1 MHSNNITTP
10 WEQTKNSFKS
20 FIDKSKKTIHTAA
33 SEIQNKVTHE
43 IEDFS
48 KSFKKDC
55 ENIKEDVTN
64 LNTTLQKQAKNLFKN
79 KAQDTEKNL
88 TKVGAEKKYEVEDLP
103 KFFKDKS
110 KEIGKVFSDEVVEI
124 STIRSRSV
132 ASDTQEFSF
141 KLTLLATAYKGV
153 SLSQIKYLIGFLKF
167 NLLQEDSVKTNIK
180 VPKESEELYN
190 NYHKA
195 HDHKTVEEFIRNAPI
210 QILQQGITITLQT
223 DIKNINIYGL
233 QQIEIFLNKRLKR
246 VEKAESED
254 QSQDTLQV
262 EETENKNE
270 NAIEK
275 ENTQDKQIV
284 QGSFGYNI
292 VSNRKQI
299 TRAPVIVAAMHENI
313 SWFRSLFQPFNFFNT
328 AQFFFPQLPKFSIQS
343 NNMPPGV
350 IPALDQKEKEPVLDT
365 RITEGSIGNPMLQEV
380 ERDIGQTTSHTDY
393 FKANRKKKSKK
404 QAQELSEEEKQS
416 IIKQAQN
423 DARVAMI
430 DNQIERREKKLDE
443 IFIEVINGYKNQDP
457 ETFRNIFNSIFN
469 IVYFQDKQ
477 LHEILEPDEISEV
490 LEVLKRPQ
498 PPNNSLLGKE
508 YLQKQVYRK
517 KEQLIKLVSGQPSP
531 QPKNVSHEILPSKAV
546 DHLPKTNEAKT
557 RLPTNIRLKSP
568 LKAMFSSKETYFCL
582 FLVAASISA
591 LCLWHLPLGKVS
603 ILKELVPTEKRESI
617 GLTLNIGLPILIT
630 LCVLNLAYFLYSEY
644 SVESIEQI
652 NKKDLLLRT

>member
-1 MHSNNITTP
+1 MNSSNI
-10 WEQTKNSFKS
+10 ETK
-20 FIDKSKKTIHTAA
+20 
-33 SEIQNKVTHE
+33 
-43 IEDFS
+43 
-48 KSFKKDC
+48 
-55 ENIKEDVTN
+55 
-64 LNTTLQKQAKNLFKN
+64 
-79 KAQDTEKNL
+79 
-88 TKVGAEKKYEVEDLP
+88 KKYEIEGLP
-103 KFFKDKS
+103 KFFKDRS
-110 KEIGKVFSDEVVEI
+110 KKISKAFSNEVLEI

-132 ASDTQEFSF
+132 VSDTQEFSF
-141 KLTLLATAYKGV
+141 KLKLLTEVNPNTILAQIKHLIDFFKIC
-153 SLSQIKYLIGFLKF
+153 LSQEKNF
-167 NLLQEDSVKTNIK
+167 TANIK

-190 NYHKA
+190 NHHKA
-195 HDHKTVEEFIRNAPI
+195 NKTVEEFISNASI
-210 QILQQGITITLQT
+210 QILLQGITITLKT
-223 DIKNINIYGL
+223 DKNINLDSL
-233 QQIEIFLNKRLKR
+233 QQIEALLNEKLKHA
-246 VEKAESED
+246 EKAKNEE
-254 QSQDTLQV
+254 QSQDISQV

-270 NAIEK
+270 NVVEK
-275 ENTQDKQIV
+275 RNKQDKQIV

-313 SWFRSLFQPFNFFNT
+313 SWLRSLFQPFNFFNT

-365 RITEGSIGNPMLQEV
+365 RITEGSIGNLVPQET
-380 ERDIGQTTSHTDY
+380 ERDIGQIRSHTDY

-404 QAQELSEEEKQS
+404 QAKELLQEEKQS
-416 IIKQAQN
+416 IIKQAQI

-430 DNQIERREKKLDE
+430 DNVAKHKGKKLDE
-443 IFIEVINGYKNQDP
+443 IFVEVVSEYKNQDP
-457 ETFRNIFNSIFN
+457 EIFHNIFNSMFN
-469 IVYFQDKQ
+469 IIYFQDKQ
-477 LHEILEPDEISEV
+477 LHEVLEPDEISEA
-490 LEVLKRPQ
+490 LEMLKIPQ
-498 PPNNSLLGKE
+498 TAGKSSFPKE
-508 YLQKQVYRK
+508 YLHKQVYRK

-603 ILKELVPTEKRESI
+603 ILKELVLTEKRESI

-652 NKKDLLLRT
+652 SKKDLPLRT

>member
-1 MHSNNITTP
+1 MHSSNI
-10 WEQTKNSFKS
+10 ETK
-20 FIDKSKKTIHTAA
+20 
-33 SEIQNKVTHE
+33 
-43 IEDFS
+43 
-48 KSFKKDC
+48 
-55 ENIKEDVTN
+55 
-64 LNTTLQKQAKNLFKN
+64 
-79 KAQDTEKNL
+79 
-88 TKVGAEKKYEVEDLP
+88 KKYEIEGLP
-103 KFFKDKS
+103 KFFKDRS
-110 KEIGKVFSDEVVEI
+110 KKISKAFSNEVLEI

-132 ASDTQEFSF
+132 VSDTQEFSF
-141 KLTLLATAYKGV
+141 KLKLLTEVNPNTILPQIKHLIDFFKIC
-153 SLSQIKYLIGFLKF
+153 LSQEKNF
-167 NLLQEDSVKTNIK
+167 TANIK

-190 NYHKA
+190 NHHKA
-195 HDHKTVEEFIRNAPI
+195 NKTVEEFISNASI
-210 QILQQGITITLQT
+210 QILLQGITITLKT
-223 DIKNINIYGL
+223 DKNINLDSL
-233 QQIEIFLNKRLKR
+233 QQIEALLNEKLKH
-246 VEKAESED
+246 VEKAKSEE
-254 QSQDTLQV
+254 QSQDTLQA

-270 NAIEK
+270 NVVEK
-275 ENTQDKQIV
+275 GNTQGNQIV

-365 RITEGSIGNPMLQEV
+365 RITEGSIGNLVPQET
-380 ERDIGQTTSHTDY
+380 ERDIGQIRSHTDY

-404 QAQELSEEEKQS
+404 QAKELLQEEKQS
-416 IIKQAQN
+416 IIKQAQI

-430 DNQIERREKKLDE
+430 DNLAEHKGKKLDE
-443 IFIEVINGYKNQDP
+443 IFIEVMNGYKNQDP
-457 ETFRNIFNSIFN
+457 EIFHNISNSVFN

-477 LHEILEPDEISEV
+477 LHEVLEPDEISEV

-498 PPNNSLLGKE
+498 TPNNSLLGKE

-652 NKKDLLLRT
+652 SKKDLPLRT

>member
-1 MHSNNITTP
+1 MHSSNI
-10 WEQTKNSFKS
+10 ETK
-20 FIDKSKKTIHTAA
+20 
-33 SEIQNKVTHE
+33 
-43 IEDFS
+43 
-48 KSFKKDC
+48 
-55 ENIKEDVTN
+55 
-64 LNTTLQKQAKNLFKN
+64 
-79 KAQDTEKNL
+79 
-88 TKVGAEKKYEVEDLP
+88 KKYEIEGLP
-103 KFFKDKS
+103 KFFKDRS
-110 KEIGKVFSDEVVEI
+110 KKISKAFSNEVLEI

-132 ASDTQEFSF
+132 VSDTQEFSF
-141 KLTLLATAYKGV
+141 KLKLLTEVNPNTILPQIKHLIDFFKIC
-153 SLSQIKYLIGFLKF
+153 LSQEKNF
-167 NLLQEDSVKTNIK
+167 TANIK

-190 NYHKA
+190 NHHKA
-195 HDHKTVEEFIRNAPI
+195 NKTVEEFISNASI
-210 QILQQGITITLQT
+210 QILLQGITITLKT
-223 DIKNINIYGL
+223 DKNINLDSL
-233 QQIEIFLNKRLKR
+233 QQIEALLNEKLKH
-246 VEKAESED
+246 VEKAKSEE
-254 QSQDTLQV
+254 QSQDTLQA

-270 NAIEK
+270 NVVEK
-275 ENTQDKQIV
+275 GNTQGNQIV

-365 RITEGSIGNPMLQEV
+365 RITEGSIGNLVPQET
-380 ERDIGQTTSHTDY
+380 ERDIGQIRSHTDY
-393 FKANRKKKSKK
+393 FKANRKKKSQK
-404 QAQELSEEEKQS
+404 QAKELLQEEKQS
-416 IIKQAQN
+416 IIKQAQI

-430 DNQIERREKKLDE
+430 DNVAKHKGKKLDE
-443 IFIEVINGYKNQDP
+443 IFVEVVSEYKNQDP
-457 ETFRNIFNSIFN
+457 EIFHNIFNSMFN
-469 IVYFQDKQ
+469 IIYFQDKQ
-477 LHEILEPDEISEV
+477 LHEVLEPDEISEA
-490 LEVLKRPQ
+490 LEMLKIPQ
-498 PPNNSLLGKE
+498 TAGKSSFPKE
-508 YLQKQVYRK
+508 YLHKQVYRK

-652 NKKDLLLRT
+652 SKKDLPLRT

>member
-1 MHSNNITTP
+1 MHSSNI
-10 WEQTKNSFKS
+10 ETK
-20 FIDKSKKTIHTAA
+20 
-33 SEIQNKVTHE
+33 
-43 IEDFS
+43 
-48 KSFKKDC
+48 
-55 ENIKEDVTN
+55 
-64 LNTTLQKQAKNLFKN
+64 
-79 KAQDTEKNL
+79 
-88 TKVGAEKKYEVEDLP
+88 KKYEIEGLP
-103 KFFKDKS
+103 KFFKDRS
-110 KEIGKVFSDEVVEI
+110 KKISKAFSNEVLEI

-132 ASDTQEFSF
+132 VSDTQEFSF
-141 KLTLLATAYKGV
+141 KLKLLTEVNPNTILPQIKHLIDFFKIC
-153 SLSQIKYLIGFLKF
+153 LSQEKNF
-167 NLLQEDSVKTNIK
+167 TANIK

-190 NYHKA
+190 NHHKA
-195 HDHKTVEEFIRNAPI
+195 NKTVEEFISNASI
-210 QILQQGITITLQT
+210 QILLQGITITLKT
-223 DIKNINIYGL
+223 DKNINLDSL
-233 QQIEIFLNKRLKR
+233 QQIEALLNEKLKH
-246 VEKAESED
+246 VEKAKNEE
-254 QSQDTLQV
+254 QSQDISQV

-270 NAIEK
+270 NVVEK
-275 ENTQDKQIV
+275 RNKQDKQIV

-313 SWFRSLFQPFNFFNT
+313 SWLRSLFQPFNFFNT

-365 RITEGSIGNPMLQEV
+365 RITEGSIGNLVPQET
-380 ERDIGQTTSHTDY
+380 ERDIGQIRSHTDY

-404 QAQELSEEEKQS
+404 QAKELLQEEKQS
-416 IIKQAQN
+416 IIKQAQI

-430 DNQIERREKKLDE
+430 DNVAKHKGKKLDE
-443 IFIEVINGYKNQDP
+443 IFVEVVSEYKNQDP
-457 ETFRNIFNSIFN
+457 EVFHNIFNSMFN
-469 IVYFQDKQ
+469 IIYFQDKQ
-477 LHEILEPDEISEV
+477 LHEVLEPDEISEA
-490 LEVLKRPQ
+490 LEMLKIPQ
-498 PPNNSLLGKE
+498 TAGKSSFPKE
-508 YLQKQVYRK
+508 YLHKQVYRK
-517 KEQLIKLVSGQPSP
+517 KAQFIKLVSGQPSP

-557 RLPTNIRLKSP
+557 RLPTNIRLKST

-603 ILKELVPTEKRESI
+603 ILKELVLTEKRESI

-652 NKKDLLLRT
+652 SKKDLPLRT

>member
-1 MHSNNITTP
+1 MHSSNITTP

-79 KAQDTEKNL
+79 KAQYTEKNL

-110 KEIGKVFSDEVVEI
+110 KEIGKVFSNEVIEI

-132 ASDTQEFSF
+132 TSDTQEFSF
-141 KLTLLATAYKGV
+141 KIKLLTEVNPNTILPQIKHLIDFFKTC
-153 SLSQIKYLIGFLKF
+153 LSQERNF
-167 NLLQEDSVKTNIK
+167 TANIK
-180 VPKESEELYN
+180 VPKESEELHN

-195 HDHKTVEEFIRNAPI
+195 NKTVEEFISNASI
-210 QILQQGITITLQT
+210 QILLQGITITLQT
-223 DIKNINIYGL
+223 DVKNINLVSL
-233 QQIEIFLNKRLKR
+233 QQIEIFLNKELKR
-246 VEKAESED
+246 VEKTKNEE
-254 QSQDTLQV
+254 QSQDTLQA

-270 NAIEK
+270 NVVEK
-275 ENTQDKQIV
+275 RNKQDKQIV

-365 RITEGSIGNPMLQEV
+365 RITEGSIGNLVPQET
-380 ERDIGQTTSHTDY
+380 ERDIGQIRSHTDY
-393 FKANRKKKSKK
+393 FKANRKKESEK
-404 QAQELSEEEKQS
+404 QAKESLREEKQS
-416 IIKQAQN
+416 TIKQAQF

-430 DNQIERREKKLDE
+430 YHLAEHKGKKLDE
-443 IFIEVINGYKNQDP
+443 IFVKVVSEYKNQDP
-457 ETFRNIFNSIFN
+457 EIFHNIFNSMFN
-469 IVYFQDKQ
+469 IIYFQDKQ
-477 LHEILEPDEISEV
+477 LHEVLEPDEISEA
-490 LEVLKRPQ
+490 LEMLKIPQ
-498 PPNNSLLGKE
+498 TAGKSSFPKE
-508 YLQKQVYRK
+508 YLHKQVYRK

-652 NKKDLLLRT
+652 SKKDLPLRT

>member
-1 MHSNNITTP
+1 MHSSNI
-10 WEQTKNSFKS
+10 ETK
-20 FIDKSKKTIHTAA
+20 
-33 SEIQNKVTHE
+33 
-43 IEDFS
+43 
-48 KSFKKDC
+48 
-55 ENIKEDVTN
+55 
-64 LNTTLQKQAKNLFKN
+64 
-79 KAQDTEKNL
+79 
-88 TKVGAEKKYEVEDLP
+88 KKYEIEGLP
-103 KFFKDKS
+103 KFFKDRS
-110 KEIGKVFSDEVVEI
+110 KKISKAFSNEVLEI

-132 ASDTQEFSF
+132 VSDTQEFSF
-141 KLTLLATAYKGV
+141 KLKLLTEVNPNTILPQIKHLIDFFKIC
-153 SLSQIKYLIGFLKF
+153 LSQEKNF
-167 NLLQEDSVKTNIK
+167 TANIK

-190 NYHKA
+190 NHHKA
-195 HDHKTVEEFIRNAPI
+195 NKTVEEFISNASI
-210 QILQQGITITLQT
+210 QILLQGITITLKT
-223 DIKNINIYGL
+223 DKNINLDSL
-233 QQIEIFLNKRLKR
+233 QQIEALLNEKLKH
-246 VEKAESED
+246 VEKAKNEE
-254 QSQDTLQV
+254 QSQDISQV

-270 NAIEK
+270 NVVEK
-275 ENTQDKQIV
+275 RNKQDKQIV

-299 TRAPVIVAAMHENI
+299 TRAPVIVAAIHENI

-365 RITEGSIGNPMLQEV
+365 RITEGSIGNPMPQEV

-393 FKANRKKKSKK
+393 FKANRKKKSQK
-404 QAQELSEEEKQS
+404 QAKELLQEEKQS
-416 IIKQAQN
+416 IIKQAQI

-430 DNQIERREKKLDE
+430 DNVAKHKGKKLDE
-443 IFIEVINGYKNQDP
+443 IFVEVVSEYKNQDP
-457 ETFRNIFNSIFN
+457 EIFHNIFNSMFN
-469 IVYFQDKQ
+469 IIYFQDKQ
-477 LHEILEPDEISEV
+477 LHEVLEPDEISEA
-490 LEVLKRPQ
+490 LEMLKIPQ
-498 PPNNSLLGKE
+498 TAGKSSFPKE
-508 YLQKQVYRK
+508 YLHKQVYRK

-652 NKKDLLLRT
+652 SKKDLPLRT

>member
-124 STIRSRSV
+124 STIRSKNV
-132 ASDTQEFSF
+132 TSDTQEFSF
-141 KLTLLATAYKGV
+141 KIKLLTKVNPNTILPQIKHFIDFFKIC
-153 SLSQIKYLIGFLKF
+153 LSQEKNF
-167 NLLQEDSVKTNIK
+167 TANIK
-180 VPKESEELYN
+180 VAKESEELYN

-195 HDHKTVEEFIRNAPI
+195 NKTVEEFISNASI
-210 QILQQGITITLQT
+210 QILLQGITITLQT
-223 DIKNINIYGL
+223 DVKNINLGSL
-233 QQIEIFLNKRLKR
+233 QQIEALLNEKLKH
-246 VEKAESED
+246 VEKAKSEE

-299 TRAPVIVAAMHENI
+299 TRAPVIVAAIHENI

-365 RITEGSIGNPMLQEV
+365 RITEGSIGNPYSAPICLDHFFQSNP
-380 ERDIGQTTSHTDY
+380 I
-393 FKANRKKKSKK
+393 FKMN
-404 QAQELSEEEKQS
+404 
-416 IIKQAQN
+416 
-423 DARVAMI
+423 
-430 DNQIERREKKLDE
+430 
-443 IFIEVINGYKNQDP
+443 
-457 ETFRNIFNSIFN
+457 
-469 IVYFQDKQ
+469 
-477 LHEILEPDEISEV
+477 
-490 LEVLKRPQ
+490 
-498 PPNNSLLGKE
+498 
-508 YLQKQVYRK
+508 
-517 KEQLIKLVSGQPSP
+517 
-531 QPKNVSHEILPSKAV
+531 
-546 DHLPKTNEAKT
+546 
-557 RLPTNIRLKSP
+557 
-568 LKAMFSSKETYFCL
+568 
-582 FLVAASISA
+582 
-591 LCLWHLPLGKVS
+591 
-603 ILKELVPTEKRESI
+603 
-617 GLTLNIGLPILIT
+617 ILINT
-630 LCVLNLAYFLYSEY
+630 
-644 SVESIEQI
+644 
-652 NKKDLLLRT
+652 

>member
-1 MHSNNITTP
+1 M
-10 WEQTKNSFKS
+10 
-20 FIDKSKKTIHTAA
+20 DKAKKTIHIAA
-33 SEIQNKVTHE
+33 SEIQNKVTHK

-55 ENIKEDVTN
+55 KNIKEDVTN

-132 ASDTQEFSF
+132 TSDTQEFSF
-141 KLTLLATAYKGV
+141 KIKLLTEVNPNTILPQIKHLIDFFET
-153 SLSQIKYLIGFLKF
+153 SLSQEKNF
-167 NLLQEDSVKTNIK
+167 TANIK
-180 VPKESEELYN
+180 AAKESEELYN

-195 HDHKTVEEFIRNAPI
+195 NKTVEEFINNAPI
-210 QILQQGITITLQT
+210 QILMQGITITLQT
-223 DIKNINIYGL
+223 NVKNINLNSL
-233 QQIEIFLNKRLKR
+233 QKIEIFLNKQLKH
-246 VEKAESED
+246 VEKAKSEE
-254 QSQDTLQV
+254 QSQDTLQI

-270 NAIEK
+270 NVIEK
-275 ENTQDKQIV
+275 RNTQDKQIV
-284 QGSFGYNI
+284 QGPFGYNI
-292 VSNRKQI
+292 ASNRKQI

-350 IPALDQKEKEPVLDT
+350 IPALDQEEKEPVSAT
-365 RITEGSIGNPMLQEV
+365 RITEGSIGNLVPQET
-380 ERDIGQTTSHTDY
+380 ERDIGQTRSHTDY
-393 FKANRKKKSKK
+393 FKTNRKKKSKK

-416 IIKQAQN
+416 IVKQAQN

-443 IFIEVINGYKNQDP
+443 IFIEVMNGYKNQDP
-457 ETFRNIFNSIFN
+457 ETFHNIFNLIFN

-477 LHEILEPDEISEV
+477 LHEVLESDEISEV

-517 KEQLIKLVSGQPSP
+517 TVQLLKLVSGIPIQSSP
-531 QPKNVSHEILPSKAV
+531 QPRNISHEILPSKAV
-546 DHLPKTNEAKT
+546 EHLPKTNEAKT
-557 RLPTNIRLKSP
+557 RLPTNIGLKSP
-568 LKAMFSSKETYFCL
+568 LKTVFSSKETYLCL

-591 LCLWHLPLGKVS
+591 LWLWHLPLGKVS
-603 ILKELVPTEKRESI
+603 ILKELVPTEKRKSI

-652 NKKDLLLRT
+652 SEKDLPLHI

>member
-1 MHSNNITTP
+1 MHSNDTTTP

-20 FIDKSKKTIHTAA
+20 FMDKAKKNTSRVIPTFKAR
-33 SEIQNKVTHE
+33 V
-43 IEDFS
+43 EDLPES
-48 KSFKKDC
+48 LAGLK
-55 ENIKEDVTN
+55 TN
-64 LNTTLQKQAKNLFKN
+64 VN
-79 KAQDTEKNL
+79 KAVSGVRTNAESLSKLLKDKFQDTGKTPVNVK
-88 TKVGAEKKYEVEDLP
+88 TKRKYEVEDLP

-124 STIRSRSV
+124 STIRSKNV
-132 ASDTQEFSF
+132 TSDTQEFSF
-141 KLTLLATAYKGV
+141 KIKLLTEVNPNTILPQIKHFIDFFKIC
-153 SLSQIKYLIGFLKF
+153 LSQEKNF
-167 NLLQEDSVKTNIK
+167 TANIK
-180 VPKESEELYN
+180 VAKESEELYN

-195 HDHKTVEEFIRNAPI
+195 NKTVEEFISNASI
-210 QILQQGITITLQT
+210 QILLQSITITLQT
-223 DIKNINIYGL
+223 DVKNINLGSL
-233 QQIEIFLNKRLKR
+233 QQIEALLNEKLKH
-246 VEKAESED
+246 VEKAKSEE
-254 QSQDTLQV
+254 QSQDTLQA

-270 NAIEK
+270 NVVEK
-275 ENTQDKQIV
+275 GNTQGNQIV

-299 TRAPVIVAAMHENI
+299 THAPVIVAAMHENI

-343 NNMPPGV
+343 NNIPPGV

-365 RITEGSIGNPMLQEV
+365 RITEGSIGNPMPQEV

-443 IFIEVINGYKNQDP
+443 IFIEVINGYKNQDS

-477 LHEILEPDEISEV
+477 LHEILEPNEISEV

-517 KEQLIKLVSGQPSP
+517 KVQLLKLVSSQPSP

-557 RLPTNIRLKSP
+557 PLPTNIRLKSP
-568 LKAMFSSKETYFCL
+568 LKTVFSSKETYFCL

-591 LCLWHLPLGKVS
+591 LCLWHLPLEKVS

-630 LCVLNLAYFLYSEY
+630 LCVLNLAYFIYSEY

>member
-1 MHSNNITTP
+1 MHSSNI
-10 WEQTKNSFKS
+10 ETK
-20 FIDKSKKTIHTAA
+20 
-33 SEIQNKVTHE
+33 
-43 IEDFS
+43 
-48 KSFKKDC
+48 
-55 ENIKEDVTN
+55 
-64 LNTTLQKQAKNLFKN
+64 
-79 KAQDTEKNL
+79 
-88 TKVGAEKKYEVEDLP
+88 KKYEIEGLP
-103 KFFKDKS
+103 KFFKDRS
-110 KEIGKVFSDEVVEI
+110 KKISKAFSNEVLEI

-132 ASDTQEFSF
+132 VSDTQEFSF
-141 KLTLLATAYKGV
+141 KLKLLTEVNPNTILPQIKHLIDFFKIC
-153 SLSQIKYLIGFLKF
+153 LSQEKNF
-167 NLLQEDSVKTNIK
+167 TANIK

-190 NYHKA
+190 NHHKA
-195 HDHKTVEEFIRNAPI
+195 NKTVEEFISNASI
-210 QILQQGITITLQT
+210 QILLQGITITLKT
-223 DIKNINIYGL
+223 DKNINLDSL
-233 QQIEIFLNKRLKR
+233 QQIEALLNEKLKH
-246 VEKAESED
+246 VEKAKNEE
-254 QSQDTLQV
+254 QSQDISQV

-270 NAIEK
+270 NVVEK
-275 ENTQDKQIV
+275 RNKQDKQIV

-365 RITEGSIGNPMLQEV
+365 RITEGSIGNLVPQET
-380 ERDIGQTTSHTDY
+380 ERDIGQIRSHTDY
-393 FKANRKKKSKK
+393 FKDNRKKESEQ
-404 QAQELSEEEKQS
+404 QAKESLREEKQS
-416 IIKQAQN
+416 TIKQDQF
-423 DARVAMI
+423 DSRVAMI
-430 DNQIERREKKLDE
+430 DNLAEHKKKKLDE
-443 IFIEVINGYKNQDP
+443 IFIEVMNGYKNQDP
-457 ETFRNIFNSIFN
+457 EIFHNIFNSVFN

-477 LHEILEPDEISEV
+477 LHEVLEPDKISEV

-498 PPNNSLLGKE
+498 PPNNSPLGKE

-517 KEQLIKLVSGQPSP
+517 KVQLLKLVSGIPIQPSP

-557 RLPTNIRLKSP
+557 PLPTNIRLKSP
-568 LKAMFSSKETYFCL
+568 LKTVFSSKETYFCL

-652 NKKDLLLRT
+652 SKKDLPLRT

>member
-1 MHSNNITTP
+1 MHSNNTITP

-20 FIDKSKKTIHTAA
+20 FMDKAKKKTSRVIPTFKAR
-33 SEIQNKVTHE
+33 V
-43 IEDFS
+43 EDLPES
-48 KSFKKDC
+48 LAGLK
-55 ENIKEDVTN
+55 TN
-64 LNTTLQKQAKNLFKN
+64 VN
-79 KAQDTEKNL
+79 KAVSGVRTNAESLSKLLKDKFQDTGKTPVNVK
-88 TKVGAEKKYEVEDLP
+88 TKRKYEVEDLP

-132 ASDTQEFSF
+132 VSDTQEFSF
-141 KLTLLATAYKGV
+141 KIKLLTEVNPNTILT
-153 SLSQIKYLIGFLKF
+153 QIKHLIKF
-167 NLLQEDSVKTNIK
+167 FKTLSRKKNFIVNIQ
-180 VPKESEELYN
+180 VSKESSELYN
-190 NYHKA
+190 NYFKTYS
-195 HDHKTVEEFIRNAPI
+195 DKTVAECISNAPI
-210 QILQQGITITLQT
+210 QILLQGITITLKT
-223 DIKNINIYGL
+223 NVKNINLDSL
-233 QQIEIFLNKRLKR
+233 QQIEIFLDEQLKHL
-246 VEKAESED
+246 EKAKSEK
-254 QSQDTLQV
+254 QSQDTLQA

-270 NAIEK
+270 NVVEK
-275 ENTQDKQIV
+275 RNTQGNQIV

-328 AQFFFPQLPKFSIQS
+328 AQFFSPQLPKFSIQS
-343 NNMPPGV
+343 NNMPSGV
-350 IPALDQKEKEPVLDT
+350 IPALDQKEKEPVSET
-365 RITEGSIGNPMLQEV
+365 RITEGSIGNLVPKEI
-380 ERDIGQTTSHTDY
+380 ERDIGQTKSHTKH
-393 FKANRKKKSKK
+393 FKANRKKKSEN
-404 QAQELSEEEKQS
+404 QAKELSEEEKQS
-416 IIKQAQN
+416 IIKQAQL

-430 DNQIERREKKLDE
+430 DNLAEQKEKKLDE
-443 IFIEVINGYKNQDP
+443 IFVEVVSEYKNQDP
-457 ETFRNIFNSIFN
+457 EIFHNIFNSMFN
-469 IVYFQDKQ
+469 IIYFQDKQ
-477 LHEILEPDEISEV
+477 LHEVLEPDEISEA
-490 LEVLKRPQ
+490 LEMLKIPQ
-498 PPNNSLLGKE
+498 TAGKSSFPKE
-508 YLQKQVYRK
+508 YLHKQVYEK
-517 KEQLIKLVSGQPSP
+517 KEQLIKLGSGQPSP

-557 RLPTNIRLKSP
+557 RLPTNISLKSP

-652 NKKDLLLRT
+652 SKKDLPLRT

>member
-1 MHSNNITTP
+1 MHSNNTTTP

-79 KAQDTEKNL
+79 KAQYIEKNL

-110 KEIGKVFSDEVVEI
+110 KEIGKVFSNEVIEI

-132 ASDTQEFSF
+132 VSDTQEFSF
-141 KLTLLATAYKGV
+141 KLKLLTEVNPNTILLQIKHLIDFFKIC
-153 SLSQIKYLIGFLKF
+153 LSQEKNF
-167 NLLQEDSVKTNIK
+167 TANIK
-180 VPKESEELYN
+180 VPKESEELHN

-195 HDHKTVEEFIRNAPI
+195 NKTVEEFISNAPI
-210 QILQQGITITLQT
+210 QILLQGITITLQT
-223 DIKNINIYGL
+223 DVKNINLGSL
-233 QQIEIFLNKRLKR
+233 QQIEIFLNKELKR
-246 VEKAESED
+246 VEKTKNEE
-254 QSQDTLQV
+254 QSQDTLQA

-270 NAIEK
+270 NVVEK
-275 ENTQDKQIV
+275 RNKQDKQIV

-365 RITEGSIGNPMLQEV
+365 RITEGSIGNLVPQET
-380 ERDIGQTTSHTDY
+380 ERDIGQIRSHTDY
-393 FKANRKKKSKK
+393 FKDNRKKESEK
-404 QAQELSEEEKQS
+404 QAKESLREEKQS
-416 IIKQAQN
+416 IIKQAQFY
-423 DARVAMI
+423 ARVAMT
-430 DNQIERREKKLDE
+430 DHLAEHKEKKLDE
-443 IFIEVINGYKNQDP
+443 IFIEVMNRYKNQDP
-457 ETFRNIFNSIFN
+457 EIFHNISNSVFN
-469 IVYFQDKQ
+469 IIYFQDKQ
-477 LHEILEPDEISEV
+477 LHEILEPNEISEA
-490 LEVLKRPQ
+490 LEMLKIPQ
-498 PPNNSLLGKE
+498 PGGKSHFPKE
-508 YLQKQVYRK
+508 YLHKQVYRK
-517 KEQLIKLVSGQPSP
+517 KEQLIELVSGQPSP
-531 QPKNVSHEILPSKAV
+531 QPKNVSHI
-546 DHLPKTNEAKT
+546 T
-557 RLPTNIRLKSP
+557 LKSP
-568 LKAMFSSKETYFCL
+568 LKTVFSSKETYFCL

-652 NKKDLLLRT
+652 SKKDLPLRT

>member
-1 MHSNNITTP
+1 MHSNDTTTP

-20 FIDKSKKTIHTAA
+20 FMDKAKKNTSRVIPTFKAR
-33 SEIQNKVTHE
+33 V
-43 IEDFS
+43 EDLPES
-48 KSFKKDC
+48 LAGLK
-55 ENIKEDVTN
+55 TN
-64 LNTTLQKQAKNLFKN
+64 VN
-79 KAQDTEKNL
+79 KAVSGVRTNAESLSKLLKDKFQDTGKTPVNVK
-88 TKVGAEKKYEVEDLP
+88 TKRKYEVEDLP

-124 STIRSRSV
+124 STIRSKNV
-132 ASDTQEFSF
+132 TSDTQEFSF
-141 KLTLLATAYKGV
+141 KIKLLTEVNPNTILPQIKHLIDFFKAC
-153 SLSQIKYLIGFLKF
+153 LSQKKNF
-167 NLLQEDSVKTNIK
+167 TANIK

-190 NYHKA
+190 NHHKA
-195 HDHKTVEEFIRNAPI
+195 NKTVEEFISNASI
-210 QILQQGITITLQT
+210 QILLQGITITLKT
-223 DIKNINIYGL
+223 DKNINLDSL
-233 QQIEIFLNKRLKR
+233 QQIEALLNEKLKH
-246 VEKAESED
+246 VEKAKSEE
-254 QSQDTLQV
+254 QSQDTLQA

-270 NAIEK
+270 NVVEK
-275 ENTQDKQIV
+275 GNTQGNQIV

-299 TRAPVIVAAMHENI
+299 THAPVIVAAMHENI
-313 SWFRSLFQPFNFFNT
+313 SWLRSLFQPFNFFNT

-365 RITEGSIGNPMLQEV
+365 RITEGSIGNLVPQET
-380 ERDIGQTTSHTDY
+380 ERDIGQIRSHTDY

-404 QAQELSEEEKQS
+404 QAKELLQEEKQS
-416 IIKQAQN
+416 IIKQAQI

-430 DNQIERREKKLDE
+430 DNVAKHKGKKLDE
-443 IFIEVINGYKNQDP
+443 IFVEVVSEYKNQDSD
-457 ETFRNIFNSIFN
+457 TFYNIFNSIFN

-477 LHEILEPDEISEV
+477 LHEILEPDEISEA
-490 LEVLKRPQ
+490 LEMLKIPQ
-498 PPNNSLLGKE
+498 TAGKSSFPKE
-508 YLQKQVYRK
+508 YLHKQVYRK

-557 RLPTNIRLKSP
+557 RLPTNISLKSP

-591 LCLWHLPLGKVS
+591 LCLWHLPLEKVS

-652 NKKDLLLRT
+652 SKKDLPLRT

>member
-1 MHSNNITTP
+1 MHSSNI
-10 WEQTKNSFKS
+10 ETK
-20 FIDKSKKTIHTAA
+20 
-33 SEIQNKVTHE
+33 
-43 IEDFS
+43 
-48 KSFKKDC
+48 
-55 ENIKEDVTN
+55 
-64 LNTTLQKQAKNLFKN
+64 
-79 KAQDTEKNL
+79 
-88 TKVGAEKKYEVEDLP
+88 KKYEIEGLP
-103 KFFKDKS
+103 KFFKDRS
-110 KEIGKVFSDEVVEI
+110 KKISKAFSNEVLEI

-132 ASDTQEFSF
+132 VSDTQEFSF
-141 KLTLLATAYKGV
+141 KLKLLTEVNPNTILAQIKHLIDFFKIC
-153 SLSQIKYLIGFLKF
+153 LSQEKNF
-167 NLLQEDSVKTNIK
+167 TANIK

-190 NYHKA
+190 NHHKA
-195 HDHKTVEEFIRNAPI
+195 NKTVEEFISNASI
-210 QILQQGITITLQT
+210 QILLQGITITLKT
-223 DIKNINIYGL
+223 DKNINLDSL
-233 QQIEIFLNKRLKR
+233 QQIEALLNEKLKH
-246 VEKAESED
+246 VEKAKSEE
-254 QSQDTLQV
+254 QSQDTLQA

-270 NAIEK
+270 NVVEK
-275 ENTQDKQIV
+275 GNTQGNQIV

-365 RITEGSIGNPMLQEV
+365 RITEGSIGNPMPQEV

-404 QAQELSEEEKQS
+404 QAKELLQEEKQS
-416 IIKQAQN
+416 IIKQAQI

-430 DNQIERREKKLDE
+430 DNVAKHKGKKLDE
-443 IFIEVINGYKNQDP
+443 IFVEVVSEYKNQDP
-457 ETFRNIFNSIFN
+457 EIFHNIFNSMFN
-469 IVYFQDKQ
+469 IIYFQDKQ
-477 LHEILEPDEISEV
+477 LHEVLEPDEISEA
-490 LEVLKRPQ
+490 LEMLKIPQ
-498 PPNNSLLGKE
+498 TAGKSSFPKE
-508 YLQKQVYRK
+508 YLHKQVYRK

-630 LCVLNLAYFLYSEY
+630 LCVLSLAYFIYSEY

-652 NKKDLLLRT
+652 SKKDLPLRT

>member
-1 MHSNNITTP
+1 MHSSNI
-10 WEQTKNSFKS
+10 ETK
-20 FIDKSKKTIHTAA
+20 
-33 SEIQNKVTHE
+33 
-43 IEDFS
+43 
-48 KSFKKDC
+48 
-55 ENIKEDVTN
+55 
-64 LNTTLQKQAKNLFKN
+64 
-79 KAQDTEKNL
+79 
-88 TKVGAEKKYEVEDLP
+88 KKYEIEGLP
-103 KFFKDKS
+103 KFFKDRS
-110 KEIGKVFSDEVVEI
+110 KKISKAFSNEVLEI

-132 ASDTQEFSF
+132 VSDTQEFSF
-141 KLTLLATAYKGV
+141 KLKLLTEVNPNTILPQIKHLIDFFKIC
-153 SLSQIKYLIGFLKF
+153 LSQEKNF
-167 NLLQEDSVKTNIK
+167 TANIK

-190 NYHKA
+190 NHHKA
-195 HDHKTVEEFIRNAPI
+195 NKTVEEFISNASI
-210 QILQQGITITLQT
+210 QILLQGITITLKT
-223 DIKNINIYGL
+223 DKNINLDSL
-233 QQIEIFLNKRLKR
+233 QQIEALLNEKLKH
-246 VEKAESED
+246 VEKAKNEE
-254 QSQDTLQV
+254 QSQDISQV

-270 NAIEK
+270 NVVEK
-275 ENTQDKQIV
+275 RNKQDKQIV

-313 SWFRSLFQPFNFFNT
+313 SWLRSLFQPFNFFNT

-365 RITEGSIGNPMLQEV
+365 RITEGSIGNLVPQET
-380 ERDIGQTTSHTDY
+380 ERDIGQIRSHTDY

-404 QAQELSEEEKQS
+404 QAKELLQEEKQS
-416 IIKQAQN
+416 IIKQAQI

-430 DNQIERREKKLDE
+430 DNVAKHKGKKLDE
-443 IFIEVINGYKNQDP
+443 IFVEVVSEYKNQDP
-457 ETFRNIFNSIFN
+457 EVFHNIFNSMFN
-469 IVYFQDKQ
+469 IIYFQDKQ
-477 LHEILEPDEISEV
+477 LHEVLEPDEISEA
-490 LEVLKRPQ
+490 LEMLKIPQ
-498 PPNNSLLGKE
+498 TAGKSSFPKE
-508 YLQKQVYRK
+508 YLHKQVYRK
-517 KEQLIKLVSGQPSP
+517 KAQFIKLVSGQPSP

-557 RLPTNIRLKSP
+557 RLPTNIRLKST

-603 ILKELVPTEKRESI
+603 ILKELVLTEKKESI

-652 NKKDLLLRT
+652 SKKDLPLRT

>member
-1 MHSNNITTP
+1 MHSSNI
-10 WEQTKNSFKS
+10 ETK
-20 FIDKSKKTIHTAA
+20 
-33 SEIQNKVTHE
+33 
-43 IEDFS
+43 
-48 KSFKKDC
+48 
-55 ENIKEDVTN
+55 
-64 LNTTLQKQAKNLFKN
+64 
-79 KAQDTEKNL
+79 
-88 TKVGAEKKYEVEDLP
+88 KKYEIEGLP
-103 KFFKDKS
+103 KFFKDRS
-110 KEIGKVFSDEVVEI
+110 KKISKAFSNEVLEI

-132 ASDTQEFSF
+132 VSDTQEFSF
-141 KLTLLATAYKGV
+141 KLKLLTEVNPNTTLPQIKHLIDFFKIC
-153 SLSQIKYLIGFLKF
+153 LSQEKNF
-167 NLLQEDSVKTNIK
+167 TANIK

-190 NYHKA
+190 NHHKA
-195 HDHKTVEEFIRNAPI
+195 NKTVEEFISNASI
-210 QILQQGITITLQT
+210 QILLQGITITLKT
-223 DIKNINIYGL
+223 DKNINLDSL
-233 QQIEIFLNKRLKR
+233 QQIEALLNEKLKH
-246 VEKAESED
+246 VEKAKNEE
-254 QSQDTLQV
+254 QSQDISQV

-270 NAIEK
+270 NVVEK
-275 ENTQDKQIV
+275 RNKQDKQIV

-313 SWFRSLFQPFNFFNT
+313 SWLRSLFQPFNFFNT

-365 RITEGSIGNPMLQEV
+365 RITEGSIGNLVPQET
-380 ERDIGQTTSHTDY
+380 ERDIGQIRSHTDY

-404 QAQELSEEEKQS
+404 QAKELLQEEKQS
-416 IIKQAQN
+416 IIKQAQI

-430 DNQIERREKKLDE
+430 DNVAKHKGKKLDE
-443 IFIEVINGYKNQDP
+443 IFVEVVSEYKNQDP
-457 ETFRNIFNSIFN
+457 EIFHNIFNSMFN
-469 IVYFQDKQ
+469 IIYFQDKQ
-477 LHEILEPDEISEV
+477 LHEVLEPDEISEA
-490 LEVLKRPQ
+490 LEMLKIPQ
-498 PPNNSLLGKE
+498 TAGKSSFPKE
-508 YLQKQVYRK
+508 YLHKQVYRK

-557 RLPTNIRLKSP
+557 RLPTNIRLKST

-603 ILKELVPTEKRESI
+603 ILKELVLTEKRESI

-652 NKKDLLLRT
+652 SKKDLPLRT